1 MLFLKVWKTNREMD
15 INEYISKQPPERQKI
30 LTSINM
36 TILETD
42 KTIKGEV
49 AAMMGKEMIVYKGKG
64 LMKYGLA
71 SGKNYMSLHVL
82 PIYGSPALHSKYK
95 TLLNKANFQKGCI
108 NFDTEE
114 KMPVDIVKKLIE
126 DCSSIDLI
134 KIIEDRL
141 KLKKSKS
148 KT

>member
-1 MLFLKVWKTNREMD
+1 MD
-15 INEYISKQPPERQKI
+15 IKDYISKQPLERQKI
-30 LTSINM
+30 LTRINQ

-49 AAMMGKEMIVYKGKG
+49 SMMMGKEMIVYKGKG

-71 SGKNYMSLHVL
+71 SGKNYMSLHVM
-82 PIYGSPALHSKYK
+82 PIYGSAVLHSKYK

-108 NFDTEE
+108 NFDTED
-114 KMPVDIVKKLIE
+114 KMPADIVKKLIE

-134 KIIEDRL
+134 KIREDYFRL
-141 KLKKSKS
+141 KHTNPKK
-148 KT
+148 